1 MRLSLA
7 PIWRKSAL
15 ALALVILTSSAPRLH
30 GQALPGQVMN
40 DFPAS
45 DANNGD
51 TNEVRQLVRILSGA
65 YQNSLMHGSANA
77 DLETSDLL
85 LENASIRFS
94 ARLVYELKEG
104 SCNLKAVAQET
115 TPEGACALD
124 DPSLTLG
131 NWSEMLSYA
140 AYRLDNMA
148 RSSPATENAENSR
161 GIATERIESMG
172 HLYRMVFALSK
183 SYFDRTQSRTYLD
196 AAQEQLRL
204 ARIHMEAE
212 HNLCDC
218 EPSGY
223 RARLLQLSEIDGQI
237 TGMKDGVLP

>member
-7 PIWRKSAL
+7 YFWRKSAL
-15 ALALVILTSSAPRLH
+15 ALALVILTSPTPRLH
-30 GQALPGQVMN
+30 GQTLSQAMN
-40 DFPAS
+40 DSSAS
-45 DANNGD
+45 DANN
-51 TNEVRQLVRILSGA
+51 NELRQLVRILSGA

-77 DLETSDLL
+77 NLEASDLL

-94 ARLVYELKEG
+94 ARMVYELKEG

-115 TPEGACALD
+115 TPESACAMD

-131 NWSEMLSYA
+131 NWAEMLSYA
-140 AYRLDNMA
+140 AYRLDNLA
-148 RSSPATENAENSR
+148 RSAPTAEGAENSR
-161 GIATERIESMG
+161 GIVTERIESMG

-183 SYFDRTQSRTYLD
+183 SYLDRTQSRTYLD

-204 ARIHMEAE
+204 ARTHIEAE

-218 EPSGY
+218 DPSGY
-223 RARLLQLSEIDGQI
+223 SARVLQLSEIDNQ
-237 TGMKDGVLP
+237 MNSMREGVLP